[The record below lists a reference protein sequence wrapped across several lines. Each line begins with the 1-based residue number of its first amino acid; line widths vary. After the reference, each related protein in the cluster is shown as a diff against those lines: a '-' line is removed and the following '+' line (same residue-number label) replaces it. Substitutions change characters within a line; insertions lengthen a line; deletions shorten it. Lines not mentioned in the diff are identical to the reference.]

1 MSQTSALA
9 MDLSDEEL
17 VSLFHEGD
25 LQALDQL
32 LERYRRFARA
42 KARGYF
48 LAGGDADDIRQEGMI
63 GLYKAIRDFRQG
75 QSSFRAFAELCITRQ
90 IMTAIKT
97 ACRQKHQPLNRYVS
111 LWGLRMIDDPSER
124 LVDELFDQRSPD
136 PADEVVS
143 LEGQATMR
151 DALVGLLSSLE
162 VDVLRLHLDGC
173 SYQEISDLLGRH
185 VKAVDNALQ
194 RIKRK
199 LEAHLG
205 PSGPLSGAFGPPS
218 GVFTPDPAPQRVS
231 AA

>member
-1 MSQTSALA
+1 MPQPSALSA
-9 MDLSDEEL
+9 ERTDEDL

-25 LQALDQL
+25 LEALDL
-32 LERYRRFARA
+32 LLTRYRRFARA

-48 LAGGDADDIRQEGMI
+48 LAGGDTDDIEQEAMI
-63 GLYKAIRDFRQG
+63 GLFKAIRDFRHG
-75 QSSFRAFAELCITRQ
+75 QASFRAFAELCITRQ
-90 IMTAIKT
+90 IMTAIKS

-124 LVDELFDQRSPD
+124 LVEELFDQRVPD

-143 LEGQATMR
+143 LEGQAAMR
-151 DALVGLLSSLE
+151 TALVGLLSGLE

-173 SYQEISDLLGRH
+173 SYQEISERLDRH

-199 LEAHLG
+199 LEAHL
-205 PSGPLSGAFGPPS
+205 AAPP
-218 GVFTPDPAPQRVS
+218 VAERAPA
-231 AA
+231 A

>member
-1 MSQTSALA
+1 MPQTSALSS
-9 MDLSDEEL
+9 DLTDETL

-25 LQALDQL
+25 LEALDLL

-48 LAGGDADDIRQEGMI
+48 LAGGDADDIAQEAMI
-63 GLYKAIRDFRQG
+63 GLFKAIRDFRHG
-75 QSSFRAFAELCITRQ
+75 QSSFRAFADLCITRQ
-90 IMTAIKT
+90 VMTAVKL

-111 LWGLRMIDDPSER
+111 LWGLRLSDDPSER
-124 LVDELFDQRSPD
+124 LLEELFDQRVPD

-143 LEGQATMR
+143 LEGQAAMR
-151 DALVGLLSSLE
+151 ASLAALLSALE

-173 SYQEISDLLGRH
+173 SYQEISERLGRH

-199 LEAHLG
+199 LEAHLV
-205 PSGPLSGAFGPPS
+205 AAAPPES
-218 GVFTPDPAPQRVS
+218 VT